1 MSGAFIYCFF
11 GSLSIELIRTKT
23 IITNKNSGI
32 KMKVNKIKRFFIIS
46 VILMLTVFFLISL
59 TSCTQSITLYFAVY
73 TDTDAYLVKEI
84 REIPVSKEL
93 YKSVLE
99 ELIKGPQSE
108 ELFPTIPSNVKVNSV
123 EISDSTAT
131 VDFSKEIITNFEEIP
146 HSSTTEVLA
155 IFSIVNTLTEFE
167 EIKKVKIT
175 IEGKDSGQVDGLYI
189 EDFWG
194 HVGIYEEFT
203 RNEVI
208 IKSS

>member
-1 MSGAFIYCFF
+1 MKI
-11 GSLSIELIRTKT
+11 
-23 IITNKNSGI
+23 NKLN
-32 KMKVNKIKRFFIIS
+32 RFLIIS
-46 VILMLTVFFLISL
+46 IISMLTIFLMISL
-59 TSCTQSITLYFAVY
+59 TSCTRKVSLYFAEY
-73 TDTDAYLVKEI
+73 TDTEAYLAKEI
-84 REIPVSKEL
+84 REIQVSKEL
-93 YKSVLE
+93 YKNVVE
-99 ELIKGPQSE
+99 ELIKGPQSDQ
-108 ELFPTIPSNVKVNSV
+108 LYRTIPSNVKVNSV
-123 EISDSTAT
+123 KISESTAT
-131 VDFSKEIITNFEEIP
+131 VDFSKEIITNFQEIP

-203 RNEVI
+203 RNEDI

>member
-1 MSGAFIYCFF
+1 
-11 GSLSIELIRTKT
+11 
-23 IITNKNSGI
+23 
-32 KMKVNKIKRFFIIS
+32 MKVNKLNRFFIIS

-59 TSCTQSITLYFAVY
+59 TSCTQNVTLYFAVY
-73 TDTDAYLVKEI
+73 TDTDAYLVKET

-155 IFSIVNTLTEFE
+155 ISSIVNTLTEFE

-175 IEGKDSGQVDGLYI
+175 IEGKESGEVDGIYI

-194 HVGIYEEFT
+194 HVGIYEEFI
-203 RNEVI
+203 RNETI

>member
-1 MSGAFIYCFF
+1 M
-11 GSLSIELIRTKT
+11 KT
-23 IITNKNSGI
+23 NRLNKFL
-32 KMKVNKIKRFFIIS
+32 VTS
-46 VILMLTVFFLISL
+46 VILILTVFFIIPLS
-59 TSCTQSITLYFAVY
+59 SCTRSVSLYFALY
-73 TDTDAYLVKEI
+73 TDTDSYLVKET
-84 REIPVSKEL
+84 REIQVGKDL

-99 ELIKGPQSE
+99 ELIKGPESD
-108 ELFPTIPSNVKVNSV
+108 ELSPTLPSNVKVNSV
-123 EISDSTAT
+123 KISDSTAT

-146 HSSTTEVLA
+146 HSSTTETLA

-175 IEGKDSGQVDGLYI
+175 IEGMESGEIDGLYV

-203 RNEVI
+203 RNEAI

>member
-1 MSGAFIYCFF
+1 
-11 GSLSIELIRTKT
+11 
-23 IITNKNSGI
+23 
-32 KMKVNKIKRFFIIS
+32 MKKNKINIKKFLIIS
-46 VILMLTVFFLISL
+46 IISMLTIFLMISL
-59 TSCTQSITLYFAVY
+59 TSCTRKVSLYFAVS
-73 TDTDAYLVKEI
+73 TDTDFYLTEEI

-99 ELIKGPQSE
+99 ELIKGPENDQLS
-108 ELFPTIPSNVKVNSV
+108 PTIPSNVKVNSV
-123 EISDSTAT
+123 KISDSTAT

-175 IEGKDSGQVDGLYI
+175 IEGKDSGQVDGLYV

-203 RNEVI
+203 RNEDI

>member
-1 MSGAFIYCFF
+1 MKI
-11 GSLSIELIRTKT
+11 
-23 IITNKNSGI
+23 NKLN
-32 KMKVNKIKRFFIIS
+32 RFLIIS
-46 VILMLTVFFLISL
+46 IISMLTIFLMISL
-59 TSCTQSITLYFAVY
+59 TSCTRSVSLYFAEY
-73 TDTDAYLVKEI
+73 TDTEAYLVKEI
-84 REIPVSKEL
+84 REIQVSKEL
-93 YKSVLE
+93 YKNVVE
-99 ELIKGPQSE
+99 ELIKGPQSDQ
-108 ELFPTIPSNVKVNSV
+108 LYRTIPSNVKVNSV
-123 EISDSTAT
+123 KISEGTAT
-131 VDFSKEIITNFEEIP
+131 VDFSKEIITNFQEIP

-203 RNEVI
+203 RNEDI

>member
-1 MSGAFIYCFF
+1 NNIGNMKRFIENLN
-11 GSLSIELIRTKT
+11 GKKISRREIENAVSLINRKRKLLKKYSRIFTKLPELI
-23 IITNKNSGI
+23 S
-32 KMKVNKIKRFFIIS
+32 IS
-46 VILMLTVFFLISL
+46 S
-59 TSCTQSITLYFAVY
+59 YF
-73 TDTDAYLVKEI
+73 
-84 REIPVSKEL
+84 
-93 YKSVLE
+93 
-99 ELIKGPQSE
+99 
-108 ELFPTIPSNVKVNSV
+108 KVNSV
-123 EISDSTAT
+123 KISESTAT
-131 VDFSKEIITNFEEIP
+131 VDFSKEIITNFQEIP

-203 RNEVI
+203 RNEDI

>member
-1 MSGAFIYCFF
+1 
-11 GSLSIELIRTKT
+11 
-23 IITNKNSGI
+23 
-32 KMKVNKIKRFFIIS
+32 MKVNKLNRVFIIS

-59 TSCTQSITLYFAVY
+59 TSCTQSVTLYFAVY
-73 TDTDAYLVKEI
+73 TDTDAYLLKET

-175 IEGKDSGQVDGLYI
+175 IEGKESGEVDGIYI

-203 RNEVI
+203 RNETI